1 MKKSIDTNAELQE
14 LRKIASNKKC
24 FDCNQVGTTYAAP
37 ELGIFLCSICGGI
50 HREFSHRIKG
60 LSTCNFSEAEVNKL
74 KTLGNERAALIWM
87 AKHDSRSF
95 PIPDVKDS
103 KKLKDFLRIK
113 YVDRRFYENREIK
126 QEPPARV
133 ETRNEEQ
140 KIVKKNSGSV
150 NLLDDSPGLSFKS
163 TTNGI
168 QVGPPGNGAPVTSPS
183 FNAFGF
189 GIGEHIGFDSG
200 YPASTAQ
207 PQPYPN
213 GVTGQTASNGFNAFN
228 GGSGPAPGNNFQAF
242 PAFQP
247 MNPPANPTA
256 QNLQNLNLFPPPVQ
270 GNNNFGPAG
279 FAGTV
284 TPQGPQVAPIAQG
297 RLPGQQINPLVPPAS
312 FAPVNSFNPVPTAV
326 PNAPNP
332 GYQAPP
338 TKPAS
343 TAQVLDP
350 FDFSLAPNTHSVP
363 PQPAPFTQ
371 PANNLFDAFN
381 PFGNAP
387 PTNPP
392 QFSSHTA
399 GPIGQNPMG
408 NVGQFTALT
417 GGNPNTNQFNYP
429 VAPPGATNNF
439 AGLNSPQVDMG
450 NYGHVNPTTH
460 IGHANPT
467 THIANPAFNP
477 FGLGSAPSPQI
488 AAYGNNLN
496 PTAGFSHQP
505 GHNDGFKVTANLN
518 PAGPTK
524 FTTGFSSKSSDP
536 FEQIM
541 EEQLERGLANNSHNP
556 FGNTTQNALVQKY
569 NQTVEM
575 YQRTYGMPFPY
586 SFHEW
591 KTMTPNS
598 NPAEVKQHRENPFD
612 LYG

>member
-74 KTLGNERAALIWM
+74 KTLGNERAALVWM

-113 YVDRRFYENREIK
+113 YVDRRFYENREIR
-126 QEPPARV
+126 QEVPAKV

-140 KIVKKNSGSV
+140 KIVKKTSGSV
-150 NLLDDSPGLSFKS
+150 NLLDDSPGISFKS

-168 QVGPPGNGAPVTSPS
+168 QLSSPGNAIPATPPS

-189 GIGEHIGFDSG
+189 GVGEHIGFDSTG
-200 YPASTAQ
+200 FPASTGQAQ
-207 PQPYPN
+207 PNPN
-213 GVTGQTASNGFNAFN
+213 GVSGQAANNGFNMFN
-228 GGSGPAPGNNFQAF
+228 GGNVLPPGNNFQAF

-247 MNPPANPTA
+247 LNPPAPANSA
-256 QNLQNLNLFPPPVQ
+256 GQNFQNLNLFPPAQ
-270 GNNNFGPAG
+270 GSNNFGPGA
-279 FAGTV
+279 FPSSV
-284 TPQGPQVAPIAQG
+284 TPQATQVAGIVNPQSGPITQAK
-297 RLPGQQINPLVPPAS
+297 LPVQQINPLVPPAT
-312 FAPVNSFNPVPTAV
+312 FAPVNSFTSAPAGY
-326 PNAPNP
+326 PNATNQ

-338 TKPAS
+338 AKPVN
-343 TAQVLDP
+343 TAQALDP
-350 FDFSLAPNTHSVP
+350 FDFSLP
-363 PQPAPFTQ
+363 PSSNPKTSQPVPFTQ
-371 PANNLFDAFN
+371 PSNNLFDAFN

-387 PTNPP
+387 PSNPA

-399 GPIGQNPMG
+399 GPIIQNPMG
-408 NVGQFTALT
+408 NIGQYSAMT
-417 GGNPNTNQFNYP
+417 GVNPNQFNYP
-429 VAPPGATNNF
+429 VAPTTATNTIG
-439 AGLNSPQVDMG
+439 GLNSPQENIG
-450 NYGHVNPTTH
+450 NYPHGNQTT
-460 IGHANPT
+460 GLT
-467 THIANPAFNP
+467 SPAFNP
-477 FGLGSAPSPQI
+477 FGLGSGPSPQI
-488 AAYGNNLN
+488 NTFANNLN
-496 PTAGFSHQP
+496 PSLGFSQQP
-505 GHNDGFKVTANLN
+505 GHNDGYKVNANLN
-518 PAGPTK
+518 PVGPQK

-556 FGNTTQNALVQKY
+556 FGNTTQNVLVQKY

-598 NPAEVKQHRENPFD
+598 NPTEVKQHRENPFD